1 MTFPTALLERASQV
15 RLFVSDVDGVWTDG
29 SITVHADGTE
39 SSTFCV
45 HDGLGVVQ
53 LLRSG
58 LEIAIISGRKN
69 PAVEHRARR
78 LGIETMFMGSF
89 DKGPLI
95 RQLMEERGLKKEQV
109 ASIGDDLPDL
119 AMFRESGLSFAPP
132 SAVSEVRQRADWVT
146 RAAAGHGCLR
156 ETCNLFLAARANVQ
170 IP

>member
-1 MTFPTALLERASQV
+1 MTFPDTILKRAANV

-39 SSTFCV
+39 SSTFSV
-45 HDGLGVVQ
+45 HDGLGVVR

-58 LEIAIISGRKN
+58 LEIAVISGRNN
-69 PAVEHRARR
+69 PAVRHRATR
-78 LGIETMFMGSF
+78 LGIEEIRLGSI

-95 RQLMEERGLKKEQV
+95 RELMEARGLNQDQV

-119 AMFRESGLSFAPP
+119 AMFRESGLCFAPP

-146 RAAAGHGCLR
+146 RASAGHGALR
-156 ETCNLFLAARANVQ
+156 EVCNLFLAARANVQ